1 LQLWVAC
8 GLPQFVALKFFTL
21 CAQGWLVRGSELY

>member
-1 LQLWVAC
+1 
-8 GLPQFVALKFFTL
+8 LPQFVALKFFTL